1 MDDLGLKDIPL
12 HGLRFTWSN
21 HQANPTLVRLDRVL
35 CTTGWDSLYPIAL
48 LQCVASEDS
57 NHCSLLL
64 GLNGVKPGETRFHFE
79 AFWPKIDG
87 FLESVQ
93 QAWNSV

>member
-1 MDDLGLKDIPL
+1 
-12 HGLRFTWSN
+12 
-21 HQANPTLVRLDRVL
+21 
-35 CTTGWDSLYPIAL
+35 
-48 LQCVASEDS
+48 VASEDS
-57 NHCSLLL
+57 NHCPLLL
-64 GLNGVKPGETRFHFE
+64 GLNDVKLGETRFHFE